1 MTTAL
6 IRAEQFADLFVSER
20 LLMDVRA
27 PVEFAQ
33 GAFPSSRNLP
43 LLDDEQ
49 RHVIGIEYAQKGQD
63 AAIELGESLA
73 TPSIREHRL
82 TQWRTFVDAHPDAV
96 LYCFRGG
103 LRSRITQQWLADAGI
118 EMALVEGGYKA
129 LRRFLIDRLQAFCES
144 QPLCL
149 IAGPTGSGKTEL
161 LLQVQRSLDLEG
173 LAGHRGSTFGQWA
186 QQQPSQI
193 DFENAISVACLKH
206 AQMAEGR
213 ALILEDEGRL
223 IGRLSL
229 PESLR
234 NAMAKAP
241 LLVLQCPLREREDRI
256 LRDYIVAQR
265 QRFEALDADS
275 AAQSFADFVLGNL
288 QRIRKRLGGE
298 RYQRI
303 SAQWQQALMLLE
315 AGEGVE
321 AFRSGVSELLVHYYD
336 PMYEYQ
342 LSKREGKVLARGDAD
357 SLLSSDWL
365 ST

>member
-1 MTTAL
+1 MTAAL
-6 IRAEQFADLFVSER
+6 IPSEQFADLFVNDR
-20 LLMDVRA
+20 PMMDVRA

-33 GAFPSSRNLP
+33 GAFPSSCNLP
-43 LLDDEQ
+43 LLDDDQ
-49 RHVIGIEYAQKGQD
+49 RHIIGIEYAEKGQD
-63 AAIELGESLA
+63 AAIALGESLA
-73 TPSIREHRL
+73 TPAIREHRL
-82 TQWRTFVDAHPDAV
+82 QQWRSFIEAHPDTV

-118 EMALVEGGYKA
+118 DIPLVEGGYKA
-129 LRRFLIDRLQAFCES
+129 LRRFLIDRLDAFCDS

-161 LLQVQRSLDLEG
+161 LLRCANNADLEG
-173 LAGHRGSTFGQWA
+173 MAGHRGSTFGQWA
-186 QQQPSQI
+186 EQQPSQI

-206 AQMAEGR
+206 GQSAPGR
-213 ALILEDEGRL
+213 PLILEDEGRL

-234 NAMAKAP
+234 EAMAQAP
-241 LLVLQCPLREREDRI
+241 LLILKCPLHEREDRI
-256 LRDYIVAQR
+256 LRDYIIAQR
-265 QRFEALDADS
+265 QRFQSLN
-275 AAQSFADFVLGNL
+275 AATAAESFAEFVLGNL
-288 QRIRKRLGGE
+288 HRIRKRLGGE

-303 SAQWQQALMLLE
+303 SAQWEEALRLLE

-342 LSKREGKVLARGDAD
+342 LSKREGKVLMRGDAD
-357 SLLSSDWL
+357 TLLHSDWL
-365 ST
+365 SR